1 MRLRWRKLPEPPD
14 GDWRKRDEIVHGG
27 TPLMTI
33 AIAVI
38 NREAGFSR
46 IGSHEG
52 VEASARRNG
61 EIIYLRV
68 GEYFCQLPGAT
79 PHQEVLTS
87 LIRRLAKV
95 VPTEEW
101 GVKVTCRIIDVPDGV
116 FSHT

>member
-1 MRLRWRKLPEPPD
+1 MELRWRKLPEPPD
-14 GDWRKRDEIVHGG
+14 GDWRKRDEIVDGG
-27 TPLMTI
+27 TAVMAI
-33 AIAVI
+33 AIAVT
-38 NREAGFSR
+38 NHEAGFSR

-68 GEYFCQLPGAT
+68 GEYFCQIPGAT

-95 VPTEEW
+95 VPTEVW
-101 GVKVTCRIIDVPDGV
+101 GIKVTRRTIEIPGM
-116 FSHT
+116 